1 MVAIFRKLVI
11 SLVLCT
17 LYISPVKAVPLTVNG
32 GWDFFTFPGQILG
45 PEDPARVDGL
55 PPDPS
60 FSWDQE
66 FSFVLAQPA
75 LLRIQDIG
83 SGGDR
88 FRIFDNGAEL
98 GMTSALFP
106 DNIGDYFDPDL
117 AALDPALDQGSFLLS
132 AGNHT
137 ISGVE
142 INHSTDSGGAA
153 ALRVDTIPEPT
164 MIALLALGFAALGIS
179 RRRKLKSQCRPVST
193 AMFLCT

>member
-1 MVAIFRKLVI
+1 MIFIFRKLII
-11 SLVLCT
+11 SLVLCV
-17 LYISPVKAVPLTVNG
+17 LYISSVKAIPLTVNG

-45 PEDPARVDGL
+45 PEDPATIDGS

-66 FSFVLAQPA
+66 FSFVLTQPA

-88 FRIFDNGAEL
+88 FSVFDNGFEI
-98 GMTSALFP
+98 GMTSALFS
-106 DNIGDYFDPDL
+106 DNIGAYSDPDL

-132 AGNHT
+132 AGSHT
-137 ISGVE
+137 ISGFE

-179 RRRKLKSQCRPVST
+179 RRRKLESI
-193 AMFLCT
+193 